1 MPINFQGA
9 PYPSDPARLT
19 VDNNFTIRPTSSGVG
34 TLAANSLI
42 TLTDARDFLANPASV
57 ILREDF
63 ANSAEANN
71 QIVVEGFANSAEP
84 NNQIGE
90 LGWAEFGTGT
100 GQTITSPVS
109 PNPNIGIRRLTS
121 GSTAAGN
128 GKTIYLSR
136 IIPIGSVNWE
146 ICWVAA
152 LSQTTD
158 CDMIV
163 GLTNDNVGIGI
174 TRFGGKSMG
183 VRYSSAV
190 DTNFMFFSKNTDLDW
205 AANDSNNFSVSS
217 GVAVNTNYNTFRLRN
232 VNGVYSASINGGAF
246 VTITNT
252 LTGIT
257 SNSMIPFFY
266 IATRTTAN
274 RSLNV
279 DFFSCV
285 MTGLSR

>member
-1 MPINFQGA
+1 MPITFQGA

-19 VDNNFTIRPTSSGVG
+19 VDNNFTTRPTSSGVG
-34 TLAANSLI
+34 TPAVTSLI
-42 TLTDARDFLANPASV
+42 TLADARDFLTNPASL

-63 ANSAEANN
+63 VNSA
-71 QIVVEGFANSAEP
+71 QST
-84 NNQIGE
+84 NQIGE

-100 GQTITSPVS
+100 GQTLTTPIGLT
-109 PNPNIGIRRLTS
+109 PNIGIRRLTS
-121 GSTAAGN
+121 GSTVTGN
-128 GKTIYLSR
+128 GKVIYLSQT
-136 IIPIGSVNWE
+136 IPIGSHNWE
-146 ICWVAA
+146 ICWVVS
-152 LSQTTD
+152 LVQTTD
-158 CDMIV
+158 CDMIL
-163 GLTNDNVGIGI
+163 GMTNDNVGIGI

-252 LTGIT
+252 LTDIT
-257 SNSMIPFFY
+257 SNLMIPFFY

-274 RSLNV
+274 KSL
-279 DFFSCV
+279 DADYFSCI
-285 MTGLSR
+285 MTGLNR